1 MFQSF
6 VGLIASV
13 VVAFIYNTKIGI
25 VNLCFVPLTALA
37 AKYQLS
43 TFITLPDQVEK
54 DMREERILMSDS
66 LIHHSTVA
74 SLCNEEQFITSVA
87 IRSKRS
93 ILLSGLAYAVSWFL
107 CNFYFFVTFYA
118 TSKIILHGDSF
129 IDVFTGI
136 CAGIFGSTQLGV
148 ALQNAPDWTKGK
160 LAAIKVLN
168 ILNSPP
174 EGTPYSSVL
183 DGEVDLIP
191 EFASGD
197 IEFRNVWFRY
207 PSNENW
213 VLQNFNL
220 KIKNGQSVGLAGE
233 SGCGKSTIINLL
245 LRFYDPQRGEIL
257 LNNIPIKAFTLRSL
271 RAQFGLVQQEP
282 IIFNCSIME
291 NISYGKSHA
300 TANEVEKAAE
310 ISQSLDF
317 IKNLNKSEF
326 EDSLTLECLTSETR
340 FLSLDSGYKLKC
352 GTKGGNLSGGQKQ
365 RIAIARAVIRNPKV
379 LLLDEA
385 TSALDESCQSAVQQ
399 TLDQVTST
407 ATSIVIAHRLTTLSK
422 CDRIVV
428 IMDGN
433 VVEDGSYEGLKQKG
447 GVFAQYIS
455 DESI

>member
-1 MFQSF
+1 M
-6 VGLIASV
+6 
-13 VVAFIYNTKIGI
+13 
-25 VNLCFVPLTALA
+25 
-37 AKYQLS
+37 
-43 TFITLPDQVEK
+43 
-54 DMREERILMSDS
+54 
-66 LIHHSTVA
+66 
-74 SLCNEEQFITSVA
+74 
-87 IRSKRS
+87 
-93 ILLSGLAYAVSWFL
+93 
-107 CNFYFFVTFYA
+107 
-118 TSKIILHGDSF
+118 
-129 IDVFTGI
+129 
-136 CAGIFGSTQLGV
+136 
-148 ALQNAPDWTKGK
+148 
-160 LAAIKVLN
+160 
-168 ILNSPP
+168 
-174 EGTPYSSVL
+174 L

-213 VLQNFNL
+213 ILQNFNL